1 MPTVVTFGEIMMRL
15 STPGHTRFSQS
26 PTLEITFGGGEANV
40 ATSLA
45 LCDIDA
51 GFVTKLPK
59 NDWGNRTIASLRG
72 HGVNVSGI
80 VQGDGRMGVYFVE
93 SGAGPRASRVIY
105 DRADSA
111 ISLIQ
116 PGEIDWQKVFAGAKW
131 FHWTG
136 ITPALG
142 GHCVG
147 ETRAACEAAKAA
159 GCTVSV
165 DLNYR
170 KKLWTRDEAK
180 AAMTELM
187 PFVDVCI
194 ANEEDAESVFGI
206 KGADVETG
214 EIDRGR
220 YIDVARQLTEKF
232 GFTKVA
238 ITLRESISASRNGWS
253 AMLFSD
259 DDAVFS
265 RRYDI
270 DIVDRVGGGDSF
282 AAGLIYS
289 QLHDMPKQ
297 KAIDWAVAASAL
309 KHTIPGDANLVGVD
323 EIATLAGGDAS
334 GRVQR

>member
-1 MPTVVTFGEIMMRL
+1 MSNQVVTFGEIMMRL
-15 STPGHTRFSQS
+15 STPGHTRYVQA
-26 PTLEITFGGGEANV
+26 PHLEITFGGGEANV

-45 LCDIDA
+45 LCGIDA
-51 GFVTKLPK
+51 AFVSRLP
-59 NDWGNRTIASLRG
+59 NNAWGERTVMSLRG
-72 HGVNVSGI
+72 FGVDTSKI
-80 VQGDGRMGVYFVE
+80 VRADGRMGVYFVE
-93 SGAGPRASRVIY
+93 SGAGPRASQVIY

-111 ISLIQ
+111 ITQIK
-116 PGEIDWQKVFAGAKW
+116 PGEIDWAKVFDGVVW

-142 GHCVG
+142 AACVA
-147 ETRAACEAAKAA
+147 ETRTACEAAKAA

-170 KKLWTRDEAK
+170 KKLWTTAEAQ

-194 ANEEDAESVFGI
+194 ANEEDAESVFSI

-214 EIDRGR
+214 EIDRDR

-232 GFTKVA
+232 GFKQVA

-253 AMLFSD
+253 AMLFD
-259 DDAVFS
+259 GGEAVFS

-289 QLHDMPKQ
+289 QLHGMAPRD
-297 KAIDWAVAASAL
+297 AINWAVAASAL
-309 KHTIPGDANLVGVD
+309 KHTLPGDANLVGVD
-323 EIATLAGGDAS
+323 EIKRLAAGDAS
-334 GRVQR
+334 GR